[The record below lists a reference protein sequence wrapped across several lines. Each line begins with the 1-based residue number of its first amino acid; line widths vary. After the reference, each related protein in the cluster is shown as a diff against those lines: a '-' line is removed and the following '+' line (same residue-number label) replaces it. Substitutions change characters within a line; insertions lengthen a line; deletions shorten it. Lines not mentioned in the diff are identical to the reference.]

1 MKLKTLWETLLY
13 NYFFLPTLMA
23 VIGMGPALGM
33 LTLDRALPS
42 EPWGLWAG
50 STRVDRMGRALLS
63 TVAGSTISVAGTVFS
78 IVIVAFTLTSSQF
91 GPRQLILP
99 VRSATAH

>member
-1 MKLKTLWETLLY
+1 MMKLKKLWETLLY

-50 STRVDRMGRALLS
+50 STRVDRMGRAPCFPPLLVTRFLS
-63 TVAGSTISVAGTVFS
+63 PVLFS
-78 IVIVAFTLTSSQF
+78 RL
-91 GPRQLILP
+91 
-99 VRSATAH
+99 